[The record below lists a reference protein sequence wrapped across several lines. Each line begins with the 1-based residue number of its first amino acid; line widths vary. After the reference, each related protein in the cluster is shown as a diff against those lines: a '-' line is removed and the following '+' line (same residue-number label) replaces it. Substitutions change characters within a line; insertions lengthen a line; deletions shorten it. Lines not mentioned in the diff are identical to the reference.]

1 MHGHNSE
8 VTVVIEGT
16 KLDNY
21 GMIIDFSKVKEII
34 KKYDHVFLND
44 FMDEN
49 TTAEN
54 ISKRIYNDIRK
65 HIGKEYKLIVEFPE
79 TENNIIQYGDLE

>member
-1 MHGHNSE
+1 
-8 VTVVIEGT
+8 
-16 KLDNY
+16 
-21 GMIIDFSKVKEII
+21 
-34 KKYDHVFLND
+34 VFLND

-54 ISKRIYNDIRK
+54 ISKRIYNNIRK
-65 HIGKEYKLIVEFPE
+65 YIGKEYKVIVEFPE